1 LSNTRRGCTSDG
13 PGPVWRRV
21 VGGPAMIVL
30 LKRVQRAVSGDEVM
44 LLLLSVSVTAYAWS
58 RWYAAAFV
66 RPLVVRNTSRLV
78 YFTGPLVCLSLLYL
92 VLRQW
97 AADDVRDSGTYLTLY
112 MLAGAA
118 WVGLGAQ
125 ALRFLGVSPRDDVI
139 ERQNLAAAV
148 ATAGALVGITLCF
161 AGANIGNGPGWWVVV
176 FSATLSTGGFFLLWA
191 VVEWLTG
198 VSEMVTVERTSGS
211 GLRLGGFLAGAGIV
225 LGRAVAGDWV
235 SAEATV
241 RDFVAV
247 AWFVLPLAAVAVI
260 IERLWPFDI
269 DARTEDSAAGLFIAA
284 VYVVVSFHYVFTL
297 QGMP

>member
-1 LSNTRRGCTSDG
+1 
-13 PGPVWRRV
+13 
-21 VGGPAMIVL
+21 
-30 LKRVQRAVSGDEVM
+30 
-44 LLLLSVSVTAYAWS
+44 
-58 RWYAAAFV
+58 
-66 RPLVVRNTSRLV
+66 
-78 YFTGPLVCLSLLYL
+78 
-92 VLRQW
+92 
-97 AADDVRDSGTYLTLY
+97 
-112 MLAGAA
+112 
-118 WVGLGAQ
+118 
-125 ALRFLGVSPRDDVI
+125 
-139 ERQNLAAAV
+139 
-148 ATAGALVGITLCF
+148 LCF

-241 RDFVAV
+241 RDFVVV

-260 IERLWPFDI
+260 LERLWPFDI

-284 VYVVVSFHYVFTL
+284 VYVVVSFLYVFTL